1 MQANSIITLV
11 WLLSSSWC
19 LSANRRFGGT
29 AGYRSYWIVHTPA
42 DSQIAVT
49 LPNIF
54 VKSVFSLQNSDAPA
68 FCRFPLPFWKRTL
81 LAEEPDTAPAQQSD
95 NTKVKSTRSEQC

>member
-1 MQANSIITLV
+1 VQANSIITLV

-19 LSANRRFGGT
+19 LSETADSGVLLSVREA

-54 VKSVFSLQNSDAPA
+54 VKSVSSLQNSDAPA
-68 FCRFPLPFWKRTL
+68 FCRSLLPSWKRTAL
-81 LAEEPDTAPAQQSD
+81 FA
-95 NTKVKSTRSEQC
+95 

>member
-19 LSANRRFGGT
+19 LSANRRFGVLLSVREA

-42 DSQIAVT
+42 DSKIAMT

-54 VKSVFSLQNSDAPA
+54 VKSVSSLQNSDAPA

-95 NTKVKSTRSEQC
+95 NTK